1 MKVAKITDS
10 GKIVQILRIVDRV
23 QFSDAL
29 GWVLIDPDLSARDMT
44 GSMGANIKWIPAST
58 RFDWV
63 RDISFSD

>member
-1 MKVAKITDS
+1 MKVAKITDT
-10 GKIVQILRIVDRV
+10 GKIVQILRIVDRE

-44 GSMGANIKWIPAST
+44 GSLGANIKWIPAST

-63 RDISFSD
+63 RDISFSA

>member
-1 MKVAKITDS
+1 MKVAKITDT

-23 QFSDAL
+23 QFSNAL

-44 GSMGANIKWIPAST
+44 GSLGANIKWIPAST

-63 RDISFSD
+63 RDISFSA

>member
-1 MKVAKITDS
+1 MKVAKITDT

-44 GSMGANIKWIPAST
+44 GSLGANIKWIPAST

-63 RDISFSD
+63 RDISFSA